1 MTDKIE
7 IIRVLETT
15 ESSKLTVPVELVALV
30 NSKYVVGLSP
40 QETQGETEEIKSVIH
55 MENWQ
60 NS

>member
-40 QETQGETEEIKSVIH
+40 QETQGETEEIKSGIH
-55 MENWQ
+55 LENLQ